1 MKRTFSICFV
11 RTGTICRSPTAEA
24 IMRRLVEER
33 GLSDRILIAS
43 AGRGGWHVGDRADRR
58 SRDAGL
64 ARGYALDRLAQQF
77 KRPFFER
84 FDYVLAADT
93 SNKAHLLHLARDD
106 GAARRVH
113 LLRDFDPDS
122 PRGAEVPD
130 PYYGGPRGFGQGLP
144 NLRGAS
150 PGPSPHLG
158 REVQAGW

>member
-11 RTGTICRSPTAEA
+11 CTGNICRSPTAEA

-43 AGRGGWHVGDRADRR
+43 AGTGGWHVGDRADRR

-93 SNKAHLLHLARDD
+93 SNQAHLLHLARDD

-130 PYYGGPRGFGQGLP
+130 PYYGGPEGFEEVLDICEAACRGL
-144 NLRGAS
+144 LE
-150 PGPSPHLG
+150 HLV
-158 REVQAGW
+158 RELEA